1 MIRKKTI
8 TRPGGVKVIQT
19 NASNTKIM
27 SVEEIANIKLKN
39 NKEVLD
45 KFIETFNKL
54 TNKER
59 AREIIDNNRMCEDT
73 TTLKNNKNS
82 ESGYSSNSSS
92 NSSNNSSNNVKTKV
106 QVLKTDNSP
115 VPFELLINKTESD
128 IEIIK
133 SIVSYKKVCKIDKTV
148 LKKTKFSDTN
158 NASIF
163 VLTLEIAIQN
173 YVHEL
178 CKIEDTPLNNLYVPE
193 INDYFLTD
201 SNNEI
206 VMSMDYVDTE
216 PLSFNNIDKCISILD
231 YLRGKKI
238 YHNDTH
244 TENVRQTKTEPKK
257 IVLFDWGKANIESI
271 TPSSTG
277 LYKDMKEEDFN
288 NWINAHDTIIT
299 GKYEITAGV
308 DLYGGQFKKNNIK
321 SKKIKSK
328 KLKSKKLKSKNKK
341 SKSKKNKN

>member
-1 MIRKKTI
+1 MSTLIRKKTI
-8 TRPGGVKVIQT
+8 TRPGGVKVIQ
-19 NASNTKIM
+19 NNNTKIM

-39 NKEVLD
+39 NKELLD

-54 TNKER
+54 KNRDKR
-59 AREIIDNNRMCEDT
+59 VIIDNNKMCEDT

-82 ESGYSSNSSS
+82 ESGYSSNSSR

-106 QVLKTDNSP
+106 NVLKTDKAT
-115 VPFELLINKTESD
+115 VPFELSINKTESE

-148 LKKTKFSDTN
+148 LKKTKFIDTN

-178 CKIEDTPLNNLYVPE
+178 CKKNSELKDLYVPE

-216 PLSFNNIDKCISILD
+216 PLSFENLKECISILD
-231 YLRGKKI
+231 YLRQKKI

-277 LYKDMKEEDFN
+277 LYKKMEKEEFN
-288 NWINAHDTIIT
+288 NWINAHDTIIK
-299 GKYEITAGV
+299 GKYETSAGV

-321 SKKIKSK
+321 NKKIKSK
-328 KLKSKKLKSKNKK
+328 KLKTKNKK
-341 SKSKKNKN
+341 SKSKKIKN

>member
-1 MIRKKTI
+1 M
-8 TRPGGVKVIQT
+8 GVRVIQT

-45 KFIETFNKL
+45 KFIEIFNKL
-54 TNKER
+54 TNRDKR
-59 AREIIDNNRMCEDT
+59 VIIDNNRMCEDT
-73 TTLKNNKNS
+73 TILKNNKNS
-82 ESGYSSNSSS
+82 ESGYSSNSS
-92 NSSNNSSNNVKTKV
+92 NNVKTKV
-106 QVLKTDNSP
+106 KVLKTDNAT
-115 VPFELLINKTESD
+115 VPFELSINKTESD

-133 SIVSYKKVCKIDKTV
+133 SIVSYKKVCKIGNTV
-148 LKKTKFSDTN
+148 LKKTKFIDTN

-178 CKIEDTPLNNLYVPE
+178 CKKKSELKDLYVPE

-216 PLSFNNIDKCISILD
+216 PLSFENLEKCISILD
-231 YLRGKKI
+231 YLRTKKI

-244 TENVRQTKTEPKK
+244 TENVRQTKIEQK

-277 LYKDMKEEDFN
+277 LYKNITKEEFN
-288 NWINAHDTIIT
+288 NWINAQADIIK
-299 GKYEITAGV
+299 GKYKISASE

-321 SKKIKSK
+321 NKKIKIK
-328 KLKSKKLKSKNKK
+328 TLKSKKLKTKNKK